1 GEGGIVVTDD
11 DVLADGARR
20 FVNKGWGYGDAQP
33 DHHRPGL
40 NFRLTELQAAVG
52 LAQLEKLD
60 GGVGRRRARA
70 ERLRTELRGLPRLA
84 VPEPR
89 TGTRHAW
96 WRFVLRIDPDVVPGG
111 ASAVAERLRAH
122 GVASAPHYVRK
133 PAFDCRVLAEPAR
146 FGATAALA
154 ALGPL
159 GSPRTHPNAYR
170 ALERFLV
177 LPW

>member
-1 GEGGIVVTDD
+1 
-11 DVLADGARR
+11 
-20 FVNKGWGYGDAQP
+20 
-33 DHHRPGL
+33 
-40 NFRLTELQAAVG
+40 
-52 LAQLEKLD
+52 
-60 GGVGRRRARA
+60 
-70 ERLRTELRGLPRLA
+70 GLPGLA

-133 PAFDCRVLAEPAR
+133 PAFDCRVLAAPAR

-177 LPW
+177 LPWNEHFDANDVQFLADTIRLAHAECTAAR